1 MHIGPDHLIVA
12 AQVGFD
18 DNISADRAEDV
29 ADGIDHR
36 LTDRLPLV
44 PHVFLDPTQT
54 SSGSRPGPPPDQ
66 AHPEAEPSLHLVVT
80 VWPSG
85 RLPVGSWVVVTSA
98 ARAVPATTST

>member
-66 AHPEAEPSLHLVVT
+66 AHPERSRRFNALRPD
-80 VWPSG
+80 
-85 RLPVGSWVVVTSA
+85 
-98 ARAVPATTST
+98 PATATGGSGGT